1 MKVKL
6 LDSYDPLLREE
17 CEPFNFEKG
26 CNGMSATELFEVLKE
41 NMIAHRGVGLSA
53 CQIGVNTRAFVIG
66 DPTNEAS
73 VIPVFNP
80 KIVHYSD
87 DQVVMEEGCLS
98 FPGLFVKVTRPASI
112 RARFANLQGEVD
124 VANFTGFTARVFQH
138 EYDHMDGVVFTRRAR
153 RHDLDKAYAQ
163 QKKLNRE
170 RKRNA
175 AAVLARVREDVS
187 PG

>member
-1 MKVKL
+1 MKLKL

-26 CNGMSATELFEVLKE
+26 YNGMNATEIFELLKE

-53 CQIGVNTRAFVIG
+53 CQIGINTRVFVIG
-66 DPTNEAS
+66 DPGNEAS
-73 VIPVFNP
+73 IIPVFNP

-87 DQVVMEEGCLS
+87 EEVVMEEGCLS
-98 FPGLFVKVTRPASI
+98 FPGLFVRVKRPTHI
-112 RARFANLQGEVD
+112 RARFANLLGEVD

-138 EYDHMDGVVFTRRAR
+138 EYDHMDGMVFTRRAQ
-153 RHDLDKAYAQ
+153 RHEVERGYRQ

-170 RKRNA
+170 RKRNVKRA
-175 AAVLARVREDVS
+175 YADYQRESV
-187 PG
+187 